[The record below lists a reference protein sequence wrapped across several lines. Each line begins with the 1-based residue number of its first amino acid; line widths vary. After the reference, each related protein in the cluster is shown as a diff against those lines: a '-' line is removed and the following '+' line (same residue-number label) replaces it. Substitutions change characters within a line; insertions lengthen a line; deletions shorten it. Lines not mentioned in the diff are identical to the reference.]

1 MKQKILKLLKSR
13 FVWCNMVLSI
23 LLLIVLSAV
32 VLFLLKIYTNHGES
46 IDVPNVVGL
55 YELEAQQVID
65 KAGLEMEVIDS
76 VYIRDQKPGVIVE
89 QTPKQGLNVKSGR
102 VIYLTINSNSKKEI
116 TIPNLIGV
124 SERQATSTL
133 STLGFSI
140 SSINIV
146 PSEYSDV
153 LLEIRYN
160 NAVVKAGDKLPDGAA
175 LTISVGRNDYNVA
188 GEMVAMPSLIGLS
201 SEEAVRIIS
210 DKNLVVG
217 YIGFDQPQPKND
229 SEKSLYKVYK
239 QIPQPN
245 DTVIPGKRVDIW
257 LSKDLKKQ
265 KAQQD
270 TKQDDD
276 FFR

>member
-13 FVWCNMVLSI
+13 FVWCNIVLSI

-102 VIYLTINSNSKKEI
+102 VIYLINSNSKKEI

-133 STLGFSI
+133 NTLGFSI

-175 LTISVGRNDYNVA
+175 LTISIGRNDYNVA

-229 SEKSLYKVYK
+229 SEKNQYKVYK

-265 KAQQD
+265 KAQQE

>member
-13 FVWCNMVLSI
+13 FVWCNIVLSI

-160 NAVVKAGDKLPDGAA
+160 NTVVKAGDKLPDGAA
-175 LTISVGRNDYNVA
+175 LTILVGRNDYNVA

-210 DKNLVVG
+210 DKNLVRSQKMTAKKISTKFTNR
-217 YIGFDQPQPKND
+217 YLSPTTPSFLA
-229 SEKSLYKVYK
+229 SE
-239 QIPQPN
+239 
-245 DTVIPGKRVDIW
+245 
-257 LSKDLKKQ
+257 
-265 KAQQD
+265 
-270 TKQDDD
+270 
-276 FFR
+276 

>member
-13 FVWCNMVLSI
+13 FVWCNIVLSI

-146 PSEYSDV
+146 PS
-153 LLEIRYN
+153 
-160 NAVVKAGDKLPDGAA
+160 
-175 LTISVGRNDYNVA
+175 
-188 GEMVAMPSLIGLS
+188 
-201 SEEAVRIIS
+201 
-210 DKNLVVG
+210 
-217 YIGFDQPQPKND
+217 
-229 SEKSLYKVYK
+229 
-239 QIPQPN
+239 
-245 DTVIPGKRVDIW
+245 
-257 LSKDLKKQ
+257 SK
-265 KAQQD
+265 
-270 TKQDDD
+270 
-276 FFR
+276 